1 MVQARIW
8 ANRLDPTDPGNIL
21 FIDKGGFVLGP
32 ETGAEPA
39 SGYLPWR
46 SEYAADN
53 DIELLS
59 QEEYYNVWTAN
70 GVVQLGSQGN
80 NSTYTEGNNSSTS
93 Q

>member
-1 MVQARIW
+1 M
-8 ANRLDPTDPGNIL
+8 L
-21 FIDKGGFVLGP
+21 
-32 ETGAEPA
+32 
-39 SGYLPWR
+39 
-46 SEYAADN
+46 N